1 MLEFLGVAFRFF
13 LKPKCTK
20 ISGRNARRN
29 IIDVNA
35 RQINIDLKTTDH
47 CSWVDTHRCSLQLKP
62 KLKDSGQEHSPR
74 ICDLPRLNQ
83 FAFNIR
89 SVLFLH
95 WSSLLIQVQWESSI
109 HSAVFL
115 PSSSNHFLHSPMS
128 MFAVLSI
135 SSIKS
140 SVASLTFCIYYN

>member
-1 MLEFLGVAFRFF
+1 MLEFLGVGFRFF
-13 LKPKCTK
+13 LKPKYTK

-74 ICDLPRLNQ
+74 ICDFPRLNQ

-109 HSAVFL
+109 HNAVFL

-128 MFAVLSI
+128 MFDARSI
-135 SSIKS
+135 SSIKIF
-140 SVASLTFCIYYN
+140 VPSLTFFTYFD